1 MGAAVAGLVLR
12 HNVRVIVRDAAD
24 EALRA
29 LMIGYQSGD
38 RDAFESLHA
47 QLAPVL
53 RRQLMRLARDPARV
67 DDLLQ
72 DTFLQVHRARHTYDP
87 AFPVGPWAHAIAR
100 HVFLMDCRYR
110 GRRADVSFAQPLD
123 DAIADAAAA
132 NEDLVIA
139 RSRLGRALARLSA
152 GTRRAV
158 LLHHLHGLSFHEIA
172 RRMRTEGPALRARA
186 SRGMA
191 RLRETL
197 EDDDGHE
204 R

>member
-1 MGAAVAGLVLR
+1 MGTAAVGVLR
-12 HNVRVIVRDAAD
+12 HNVRVTVREAAD

-29 LMIGYQSGD
+29 LMVGYQDGD

-47 QLAPVL
+47 QLTPPL
-53 RRQLMRLARDPARV
+53 RRQLTRLARDPARV

-72 DTFLQVHRARHTYDP
+72 ETFLQMHRARHTYDP

-110 GRRADVSFAQPLD
+110 GRRADVAFAQPLD
-123 DAIADAAAA
+123 EAIADGTAP
-132 NEDLVIA
+132 NEERVIA
-139 RSRLGRALARLSA
+139 RSSLGRALGRLSA
-152 GTRRAV
+152 GTRRV
-158 LLHHLHGLSFHEIA
+158 ILLHHLHGLSFHEIA
-172 RRMRTEGPALRARA
+172 RRMRTGGPALRARA

-197 EDDDGHE
+197 EDDDAQK

>member
-1 MGAAVAGLVLR
+1 MSAAAAELVLR
-12 HNVRVIVRDAAD
+12 DNVAVTVRDAAD
-24 EALRA
+24 ERLRM
-29 LMIGYQSGD
+29 LMAGYQAGD

-47 QLAPVL
+47 ALAPII

-72 DTFLQVHRARHTYDP
+72 ETFLQIHRARHTYDP

-110 GRRADVSFAQPLD
+110 GRRADVACQHPLD
-123 DAIADAAAA
+123 ESIPDGTAHEAR
-132 NEDLVIA
+132 VIA
-139 RSRLGRALARLSA
+139 RSRLRRALARLSGA
-152 GTRRAV
+152 TRRTI
-158 LLHHLHGLSFHEIA
+158 LLHHLHGLGFQEIA
-172 RRMRTEGPALRARA
+172 RRLQTGGPALRARA

-191 RLRETL
+191 RLREVL
-197 EDDDGHE
+197 DDDHDQE